1 MTFKCTQKTVLV
13 SFHSHSA
20 LTTDKTLQ
28 FVTYKSCKVK
38 FNNVT
43 ISFIYKLYKCIIM
56 IIVIKFG
63 CEREVVRSCRLDT
76 RNMNPHFD
84 LSIEDSF

>member
-1 MTFKCTQKTVLV
+1 
-13 SFHSHSA
+13 
-20 LTTDKTLQ
+20 
-28 FVTYKSCKVK
+28 
-38 FNNVT
+38 
-43 ISFIYKLYKCIIM
+43 M

-84 LSIEDSF
+84 LSIEDSFWLMIRLTMPS